1 MVLEEWKPIVGYEGF
16 YEVSTEGRV
25 RSLPRAT
32 THGGILKPI
41 LNNQGYASVHLSRE
55 GKDKIYR
62 INRLVAQAFIPNP
75 DGKPEVNHKN
85 GVRDDNRVD
94 NLEWATTS
102 ENNLH
107 ACRVLG
113 RGHWS
118 RGKKLPF
125 SPRKLTWEQVE
136 NIKKDT
142 RSQRAIARE
151 YGVSHS
157 TIGHIKRLES
167 DGWY

>member
-1 MVLEEWKPIVGYEGF
+1 MVLEEWKPVCGYEGF

-32 THGGILKPI
+32 TNGGILKPI
-41 LNNQGYASVHLSRE
+41 YSKDGYASVHLSRE
-55 GKDKIYR
+55 GHDKIKR
-62 INRLVAQAFIPNP
+62 INRLVAEAFIPNQEN
-75 DGKPEVNHKN
+75 KPEVNHLN
-85 GVRDDNRVD
+85 GIRDDNRLC

-125 SPRKLTWEQVE
+125 KPRKLTCEQIE
-136 NIKKDT
+136 CIRKDT
-142 RSQRAIARE
+142 RPQRVIARE

-157 TIGHIKRLES
+157 TIGNIKRMKVVEP
-167 DGWY
+167 

>member
-1 MVLEEWKPIVGYEGF
+1 MVLEEWKPVCGYEGF

-32 THGGILKPI
+32 TNGGILKPI
-41 LNNQGYASVHLSRE
+41 YSKDGYASVHLSRE
-55 GKDKIYR
+55 GHDKIKR
-62 INRLVAQAFIPNP
+62 INRLVAEAFIPNP
-75 DGKPEVNHKN
+75 ENKPEVNHIN
-85 GVRDDNRVD
+85 GVRDDNRLC

-125 SPRKLTWEQVE
+125 KPRKLTWEQIE
-136 NIKKDT
+136 CIRKDT
-142 RSQRAIARE
+142 RPQRVIARE

-157 TIGHIKRLES
+157 TIGNIKRMKVVEP
-167 DGWY
+167 